1 MHIYATSQYGKDYTR
16 PAMQII
22 APYPDSLVTHLGVNK
37 ALKIGKTWQNLKR
50 NVFSMESSC
59 IIFSLNFSQFL
70 TNEDGRYVVEWKTNL
85 AIGKASTVQ
94 H

>member
-1 MHIYATSQYGKDYTR
+1 MHIYATLQYGKDYTR

-22 APYPDSLVTHLGVNK
+22 APYLDSLVTHLGVNK

-85 AIGKASTVQ
+85 AIGKAFTVQ
-94 H
+94 